1 MPQDDKVL
9 KIGDLVKLKALG
21 AEGAEVRPLPTEDRI
36 GIIKEVDKD
45 FYKKWA
51 SSSQDRITVYW
62 LGGCKGRVSHE
73 PSGYLEIVK

>member
-1 MPQDDKVL
+1 MPQDDKVF
-9 KIGDLVKLKALG
+9 KIGDLVKLRALDP
-21 AEGAEVRPLPTEDRI
+21 EGAEVRPLPTEDTI
-36 GIIKEVDKD
+36 GIIKEVDKG

-62 LGGCKGRVSHE
+62 LGGWKGWVSHE